1 MCKVWRYCV
10 ISIIPLSMVPTVG
23 TDSSL
28 LHQKREPTP
37 CEAIRRRVSRRYNQ
51 QVCISKKHFT
61 NLSMNLVLKQHLRIT
76 IHWEA
81 NIITDENGKATFDFY
96 TSDEAGQYLLTV
108 EGLDLNG
115 RLGRKTLTLDVK

>member
-1 MCKVWRYCV
+1 MRSYTPKG
-10 ISIIPLSMVPTVG
+10 IATVQPKG
-23 TDSSL
+23 
-28 LHQKREPTP
+28 LHIQKTFYKPIYEPGSETTL
-37 CEAIRRRVSRRYNQ
+37 NQ
-51 QVCISKKHFT
+51 D
-61 NLSMNLVLKQHLRIT
+61 LRIT
-76 IHWEA
+76 IHWEP